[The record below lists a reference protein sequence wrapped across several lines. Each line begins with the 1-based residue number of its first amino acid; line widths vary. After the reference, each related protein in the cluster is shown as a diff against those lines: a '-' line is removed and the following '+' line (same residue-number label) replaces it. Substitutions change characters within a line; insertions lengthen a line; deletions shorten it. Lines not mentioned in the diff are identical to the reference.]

1 MLHWANTY
9 AMLGSA
15 RFEDMS
21 PVSIEQAKTQLP
33 ELIEAAVSGE
43 EVVIAKDDQHLVK
56 LVPVSLEK
64 PRPQFGSAKDSIQMS
79 DDFDESLKDFAEYM
93 E

>member
-1 MLHWANTY
+1 
-9 AMLGSA
+9 
-15 RFEDMS
+15 MS

-43 EVVIAKDDQHLVK
+43 EVVIAKDDQHIVK
-56 LVPVSLEK
+56 LVPISLEK
-64 PRPQFGSAKDSIQMS
+64 KRPQFGSGKGSIRMS
-79 DDFDESLKDFAEYM
+79 NDFDESLQDFAEYK

>member
-1 MLHWANTY
+1 
-9 AMLGSA
+9 
-15 RFEDMS
+15 MS
-21 PVSIEQAKTQLP
+21 PVTIEQAKTRLP

-64 PRPQFGSAKDSIQMS
+64 GRPQFGSARGLIQMS
-79 DDFDESLKDFAEYM
+79 DDFDESLQDFAEYM

>member
-1 MLHWANTY
+1 
-9 AMLGSA
+9 
-15 RFEDMS
+15 MS

-43 EVVIAKDDQHLVK
+43 EVVIAKDDQHIVK
-56 LVPVSLEK
+56 LVPVSLK
-64 PRPQFGSAKDSIQMS
+64 KNRPQFGSAKGSIQMS
-79 DDFDESLKDFAEYM
+79 DDFDESLQDFAEYM

>member
-1 MLHWANTY
+1 
-9 AMLGSA
+9 
-15 RFEDMS
+15 MS

-43 EVVIAKDDQHLVK
+43 EVVIAKDDQHVVK
-56 LVPVSLEK
+56 LVPVSIDK
-64 PRPQFGSAKDSIQMS
+64 KHPQFGSAKGSIQMS
-79 DDFDESLKDFAEYM
+79 VDFDESLKDFAEYM

>member
-1 MLHWANTY
+1 M
-9 AMLGSA
+9 G
-15 RFEDMS
+15 

-64 PRPQFGSAKDSIQMS
+64 RRPQFGSAKDSIRMS

>member
-1 MLHWANTY
+1 
-9 AMLGSA
+9 
-15 RFEDMS
+15 MS

-33 ELIEAAVSGE
+33 ELIDAAVSGE
-43 EVVIAKDDQHLVK
+43 DVVIAKDDQHIVR

-64 PRPQFGSAKDSIQMS
+64 KRPQFGSAKGSVQMS
-79 DDFDESLKDFAEYM
+79 DDFDGSLQDFAEYM

>member
-1 MLHWANTY
+1 
-9 AMLGSA
+9 
-15 RFEDMS
+15 MS
-21 PVSIEQAKTQLP
+21 PISIEQAKTQLP

-64 PRPQFGSAKDSIQMS
+64 KRPQFGSAIGSIQMS
-79 DDFDESLKDFAEYM
+79 DDFDESLQDFAEYM